1 MGWCQNGNPTTILN
15 FYIIII
21 IIIIFGTLN
30 QIISSH
36 CENAKKV
43 TQKWLKWGKKVS
55 AKKMTNTQSN
65 ARGKGASADD
75 LSLQLL
81 HKKVRARTVMKT
93 TRIMVTM

>member
-1 MGWCQNGNPTTILN
+1 MAKMGQ
-15 FYIIII
+15 
-21 IIIIFGTLN
+21 
-30 QIISSH
+30 
-36 CENAKKV
+36 
-43 TQKWLKWGKKVS
+43 KVS

-65 ARGKGASADD
+65 ARGKGASVDD

>member
-1 MGWCQNGNPTTILN
+1 MARMG
-15 FYIIII
+15 
-21 IIIIFGTLN
+21 
-30 QIISSH
+30 
-36 CENAKKV
+36 
-43 TQKWLKWGKKVS
+43 QKSVG
-55 AKKMTNTQSN
+55 KKMTNTQSN